1 VEGAPPAVAVKSA
14 VKHRPAPAG
23 TYAEGVERMN
33 LIKLEP
39 SFSTKELPGKCI
51 KCLAEQELGSCL
63 RELLNGEIDNKELE
77 EKYEAL
83 VSFLQSPE
91 SAKLR
96 DKCEKYLAE
105 GKEVRLKLYFWQG
118 KPKYEIKLT

>member
-1 VEGAPPAVAVKSA
+1 
-14 VKHRPAPAG
+14 
-23 TYAEGVERMN
+23 MN
-33 LIKLEP
+33 PIELEP

-63 RELLNGEIDNKELE
+63 RELLKGEIDNKELE
-77 EKYEAL
+77 EKYDAL

-91 SAKLR
+91 SVKLR

-105 GKEVRLKLYFWQG
+105 GKEVRVKLYFGQG
-118 KPKYEIKLT
+118 KPKYEIKIT